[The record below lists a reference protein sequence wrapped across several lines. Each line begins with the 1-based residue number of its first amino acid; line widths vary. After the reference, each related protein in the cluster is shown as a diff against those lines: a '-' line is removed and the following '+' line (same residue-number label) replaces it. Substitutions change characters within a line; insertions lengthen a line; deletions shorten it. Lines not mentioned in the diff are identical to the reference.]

1 MEIIYTAE
9 FIRHFKRLPIGIK
22 KEAVKKESVFKKDP
36 FDPKL
41 KTHKL
46 KGKLKD
52 CWAFSISYSHRIIF
66 EFTNNK
72 DDIVYFHSIGKHDI
86 YK

>member
-1 MEIIYTAE
+1 MQIIYTAE
-9 FIRHFKRLPIGIK
+9 FFRLFKKLPEDIK
-22 KEAVKKESVFKKDP
+22 KEAIKKELIFNKNP
-36 FDPKL
+36 FNLKL

-52 CWAFSISYSHRIIF
+52 CYAFHISYSNRIIF
-66 EFTNNK
+66 EFGKN
-72 DDIVYFHSIGKHDI
+72 DVVYFHSIGSHDI